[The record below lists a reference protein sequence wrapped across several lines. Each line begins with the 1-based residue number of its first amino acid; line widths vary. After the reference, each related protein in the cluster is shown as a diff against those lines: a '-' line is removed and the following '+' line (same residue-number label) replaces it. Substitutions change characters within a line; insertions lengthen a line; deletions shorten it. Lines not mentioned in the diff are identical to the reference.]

1 MWSFCLVPKTLSP
14 RVNLVQN
21 CPIQAFRCLDLTRK
35 LLPGIFVLDSGLR
48 AVENCQFGFVQLP
61 RVGFMPLPNLGFVL
75 PPGNGFVPLASSQRN
90 NTAIQLSKRGRTL
103 LLNCPLLFLNN
114 HADKDLLNYSHSLV
128 LGTLH
133 CIHSIF
139 WLQILCDRS
148 YLRLFII
155 TWKIW

>member
-1 MWSFCLVPKTLSP
+1 MQFSQFLRCLSFCLVPKTLSP

-35 LLPGIFVLDSGLR
+35 LLPGIFVLDSEQL

-114 HADKDLLNYSHSLV
+114 HADKDLLNNSQSLV
-128 LGTLH
+128 LRILH
-133 CIHSIF
+133 YIYSIF
-139 WLQILCDRS
+139 
-148 YLRLFII
+148 
-155 TWKIW
+155 